1 VATKNGMKLLKITI
15 EDGDKVGIY
24 GISREDWVHLNA

>member
-1 VATKNGMKLLKITI
+1 MKLLKSTI
-15 EDGDKVGIY
+15 EDGDEVGIY